1 MPGLGNPMGDIP
13 GGSPCGMPCVGGGGG
28 PIEAEFVEVD
38 IVEAVVAMT
47 EGEDEVGEA
56 GDEAV
61 EQFEAAI
68 EAANCC

>member
-1 MPGLGNPMGDIP
+1 
-13 GGSPCGMPCVGGGGG
+13 MPCVGGGGG

-68 EAANCC
+68 EAANCCWS